1 MSSIAEPFLRHTAH
15 PSLLLSV
22 PKWGVRLLCPTTA
35 IRCMR
40 PLKLKGVSQQFDFAE
55 STALPG
61 PSSAGKGKFEMQ
73 QLSLEN
79 SLQVSVGKPKQ
90 CKQHNLSC
98 WEVGRQVK
106 SCGGDVAGSLPAF
119 TGSCTQAQAALGNT
133 KSRNLRKPCS
143 SLTSPS
149 ASSTAAKTWATIL
162 FGPDRERQCRI
173 GQEGGLVRK
182 GQTVDPNEVLIKE
195 TLWLESTTGHT
206 IKERMWMKGSFF
218 SYRKQHTC
226 RLLVLLA
233 DFNYPNIHWKSSTA
247 SCKQSRTLLE
257 RVEDSFLVQVVESLT
272 RGNMLL
278 DLFLTNTED
287 FIVEIKTGRR
297 LGCSDHALVQFSILK
312 GTGLIKGRIK
322 ILHLRKANFWV
333 FRALVY
339 EDAWETALR
348 DKGANEL

>member
-1 MSSIAEPFLRHTAH
+1 M
-15 PSLLLSV
+15 
-22 PKWGVRLLCPTTA
+22 
-35 IRCMR
+35 
-40 PLKLKGVSQQFDFAE
+40 
-55 STALPG
+55 
-61 PSSAGKGKFEMQ
+61 
-73 QLSLEN
+73 
-79 SLQVSVGKPKQ
+79 
-90 CKQHNLSC
+90 
-98 WEVGRQVK
+98 
-106 SCGGDVAGSLPAF
+106 
-119 TGSCTQAQAALGNT
+119 
-133 KSRNLRKPCS
+133 
-143 SLTSPS
+143 
-149 ASSTAAKTWATIL
+149 
-162 FGPDRERQCRI
+162 
-173 GQEGGLVRK
+173 RK